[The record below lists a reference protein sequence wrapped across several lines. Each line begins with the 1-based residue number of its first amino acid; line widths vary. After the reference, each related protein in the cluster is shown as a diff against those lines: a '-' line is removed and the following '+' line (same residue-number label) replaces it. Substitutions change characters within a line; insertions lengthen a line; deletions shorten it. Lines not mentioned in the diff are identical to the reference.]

1 MQDTLDNLYEELIY
15 LDEVAGELDEEGN
28 RRTNERRKEL
38 IKEINIT
45 RSLGSRWG

>member
-1 MQDTLDNLYEELIY
+1 MQDTLDSLYEELIH
-15 LDEVAGELDEEGN
+15 LDEVAGELDPESN
-28 RRTNERRKEL
+28 ARINERRKEL